1 MERKLTERYIIDLM
15 KEEWDRKIHSLLE
28 KPSKKQDRPQTGLK
42 LFANIDGKSEDVL
55 SAAIGLKVKKK
66 MSKGDPMSGLNYDVK
81 DVNVKD
87 KTVTLSRPSATGT
100 DTKEVVVSLQDFQD
114 NYERE

>member
-1 MERKLTERYIIDLM
+1 MKQKLTERYIINLI
-15 KEEWDRKIHSLLE
+15 KEEWDKKVHSLLE
-28 KPSKKQDRPQTGLK
+28 KPNKQSKKPETGLK
-42 LFANIDGKSEDVL
+42 VFANIDGKIEDIL

-66 MSKGDPMSGLNYDVK
+66 TSKGDPMSGLNYDIA

-87 KTVTLSRPSATGT
+87 KTVTLSRPAATGG
-100 DTKEVVVSLQDFQD
+100 DTKQVIVSLQDFED